1 MREKP
6 TVSNQIQKGILCLLL
21 TCSLVLV
28 SFMPADAAYTWI
40 FRDSMKGF
48 SGSTDESESFDDAY
62 SKLIVGSWTVAPVED
77 DNITGTE
84 SIYIP
89 AVVKGAKVRKLK
101 SSNKKVAT
109 VKADVGGLEITY
121 GLRTG
126 STTIS
131 GTIDGK
137 KFSHKFT
144 VKYTC
149 PVSTFKVNGKSA
161 LSTLKKKNV
170 FVTKNTLKNKK
181 VTIKAKKGWVITKVT
196 NTKNFK
202 SSTKKIKN
210 KTSYSTKISTKYP
223 YDGIR
228 VTLKNKKT
236 KVEQTITY
244 RKRYDRRYS
253 QAG

>member
-6 TVSNQIQKGILCLLL
+6 TVPNRIQKGILCLLL

-28 SFMPADAAYTWI
+28 SFVPADTVYAWTFRNSVVGYSYDNENPDAENEMI
-40 FRDSMKGF
+40 F
-48 SGSTDESESFDDAY
+48 
-62 SKLIVGSWTVAPVED
+62 GSWTVAPTED
-77 DNITGTE
+77 DNWEASELID
-84 SIYIP
+84 IP
-89 AVVKGAKVRKLK
+89 AVQNGAKVKKVK

-109 VKADVGGLEITY
+109 AEADPYGIGLRITY
-121 GLRTG
+121 GNRIG

-131 GTIDGK
+131 CTIGGK
-137 KFSHKFT
+137 KLSHKFT

-149 PVSTFKVNGKSA
+149 PVSAFKVNGKSA

-170 FVTKNTLKNKK
+170 FVTKHTLKNKK
-181 VTIKAKKGWVITKVT
+181 VTIKAKKGWVITEVT

-202 SSTKKIKN
+202 SRTKKIKN
-210 KTSYSTKISTKYP
+210 KTSYSTKISTRYP

-236 KVEQTITY
+236 KVEQTVTY
-244 RKRYDRRYS
+244 RKRYDRRHS